1 MPGNWDPTQRLNTST
16 GQVEWPMGPYAI
28 GAFYPTWVDAWVV
41 QDPAVPFPWPHED
54 LPGPS
59 QSAHGSDADGSF
71 AANHWTAGKA
81 GWKSGNL
88 EEGFALGIALMA
100 MRDGAGH
107 HEFDWWLD
115 IVYLQPV

>member
-1 MPGNWDPTQRLNTST
+1 
-16 GQVEWPMGPYAI
+16 MGPYAI
-28 GAFYPTWVDAWVV
+28 SPFYPTWVDAWVV
-41 QDPAVPFPWPHED
+41 QDPAVPFPLPHED

-88 EEGFALGIALMA
+88 KKALHWGLRSWLCATAQGIMSSIGGLT
-100 MRDGAGH
+100 
-107 HEFDWWLD
+107 
-115 IVYLQPV
+115 